1 MFLYRS
7 CTKFTEKNIMATITL
22 DYDAKNVQVRK
33 TLEYILSMGFFVEKK
48 KQVSKNLLK
57 ILKKVEFIE

>member
-1 MFLYRS
+1 
-7 CTKFTEKNIMATITL
+7 MATITL